1 MAFAPKKEDS
11 ESPEKTSQAQ
21 ADAAFG
27 RWVVDKNVH
36 DDALA
41 VIGQLSAMGS
51 SEDGWRQVLTAYA
64 YTYGACCPGSR
75 CFHPLP
81 LRPRLRPPFPRV
93 AGCAPN
99 AFQPHAAD
107 PRSPAPPPSQCTSPT
122 STPTLR

>member
-51 SEDGWRQVLTAYA
+51 TEDGWRQVLTAYA
-64 YTYGACCPGSR
+64 YTYGACLGPG
-75 CFHPLP
+75 CF
-81 LRPRLRPPFPRV
+81 RRPPPPPPQCPLSR
-93 AGCAPN
+93 ATLRAPN
-99 AFQPHAAD
+99 AH
-107 PRSPAPPPSQCTSPT
+107 
-122 STPTLR
+122 